1 MPGLRL
7 GPSGNC
13 YDLPVTTRVYLSSFV
28 LSSTLLLATACSKDA
43 PEKGSAEAKPAEAAQ
58 RVEKSSAEVEE
69 TPAPSPAIDAS
80 EEERAIAKV
89 FIAKFLAAIASEK
102 VEDWSALFTKAS
114 WQIIVDKGDEERSYK
129 AWQIGTKTVVQLI
142 AESEFKLIKAGSK
155 MTLSFP
161 GVMVPNDPETEYSMQ
176 VLIED
181 GTMYIAEN

>member
-7 GPSGNC
+7 GSSGNC
-13 YDLPVTTRVYLSSFV
+13 YALPVTTGAYLPSLV
-28 LSSTLLLATACSKDA
+28 LSSILLLTTACSKDA
-43 PEKGSAEAKPAEAAQ
+43 SEKGSLETKPEEAAPS
-58 RVEKSSAEVEE
+58 VEKSSAEVEE
-69 TPAPSPAIDAS
+69 TPALSPATDAS

-102 VEDWSALFTKAS
+102 IEDWSAVFTKAS

-129 AWQIGTKTVVQLI
+129 AWQIGTKTVAQLI
-142 AESEFKLIKAGSK
+142 AESEFTLTKAGSK
-155 MTLSFP
+155 MKLGFP